1 MFLVMFLLYWQVCN
15 QFCLDFKFF
24 QLLCYKNLKTVGSL
38 MELLYNAIFL
48 EDSSSEIEQHVPYFP
63 VYMRCTFFPI
73 KSWNISLGII
83 CSRSGSRVSFVLCCT
98 SCLLMLHYSCLQT
111 ASYTLV
117 CLVYQKIRYFDSLFT
132 WYSILDVRFQ
142 SHLWRSRTL

>member
-1 MFLVMFLLYWQVCN
+1 
-15 QFCLDFKFF
+15 
-24 QLLCYKNLKTVGSL
+24 

-142 SHLWRSRTL
+142 SHLWRSRTLQRRLTSEMTVPLLQHYNIGSFSSVNVILQ

>member
-1 MFLVMFLLYWQVCN
+1 
-15 QFCLDFKFF
+15 
-24 QLLCYKNLKTVGSL
+24 

-63 VYMRCTFFPI
+63 VYMRRTFFPI

-142 SHLWRSRTL
+142 SHLWRSRTLQRRLTSEMTVPLLQHYNIGSFSSVNVILQ